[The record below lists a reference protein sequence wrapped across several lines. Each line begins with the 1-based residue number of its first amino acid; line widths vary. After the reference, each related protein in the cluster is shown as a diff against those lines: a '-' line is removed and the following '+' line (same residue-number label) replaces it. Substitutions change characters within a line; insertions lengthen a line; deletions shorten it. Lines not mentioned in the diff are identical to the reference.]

1 MGSLTPAEGG
11 MGWDGMAGFPT
22 LGWEWQKT
30 ENVALCRA
38 LGMPPHLKGVRV
50 TRTEP
55 TATCARSLLTND
67 VVTAFDGTPIA
78 SDGTGGAW
86 GGGRGFIFLGL
97 SIFVLLT
104 VHAWSMTRQQK
115 MR

>member
-1 MGSLTPAEGG
+1 MWRWVGG
-11 MGWDGMAGFPT
+11 AGFPY

-55 TATCARSLLTND
+55 TATCARSLLPND

-78 SDGTGGAW
+78 SDGTGGDCTPGLPREEERTW
-86 GGGRGFIFLGL
+86 G
-97 SIFVLLT
+97 
-104 VHAWSMTRQQK
+104 
-115 MR
+115 